1 MDKTAR
7 AVVLQAPMGEAFSHN
22 LGLPNLKKF
31 STPIQ
36 KTKSAFT
43 FPMTK
48 SKIRLLYSSS

>member
-7 AVVLQAPMGEAFSHN
+7 AVILQAPMDEAFSHN

-36 KTKSAFT
+36 K
-43 FPMTK
+43 
-48 SKIRLLYSSS
+48 RRVYSLFR